1 MKGRRGFCR
10 SIPVVIAVQM
20 RRVWILAAVLV
31 LAAPGAFLFGGPADC
46 VVADG
51 AGIGGVRLG
60 MAAQGAL
67 AITGAPLREQ
77 ALGTRVTYLLREP
90 WSQMI
95 TDYGFVERI
104 ATRTAACRTSRG
116 VGPGS
121 PGNAVRTAYADA
133 AASVTTSLPE
143 GDLLSYPF
151 AGVAFLLRR
160 ERVEAVEVFRAE
172 SGLRAAPAASVQG
185 PTAPKPAAPG
195 APSPT
200 PTPAPGGW
208 SVRASSARVEGST
221 LIVTG
226 TVENRGRAMVVYAEV
241 RAFTEAGRRVAEGSA
256 PLYPNPVPSGGAS
269 GFEVRLQVSEVVRRY
284 TVAIRP
290 VGQITG
296 ALAEHAGEIKGV
308 AQFAQIIG
316 KQLEASV
323 QWVGVPQGFV
333 VVVVNRSSATVAGAT
348 VAVQIEG
355 SCRLVLPVPRFV
367 QDSRAGTATVG
378 AIPPGGSARA
388 AVELSPGICQEFT
401 SWSATTRISD
411 VRVTD

>member
-1 MKGRRGFCR
+1 
-10 SIPVVIAVQM
+10 M

-31 LAAPGAFLFGGPADC
+31 LAAPGASLFGGPADC
-46 VVADG
+46 VIADG

-60 MAAQGAL
+60 MAAQAAL
-67 AITGAPLREQ
+67 AVAGAPLREQ

-90 WSQMI
+90 WAQMI

-104 ATRTAACRTSRG
+104 ATRTAACRTARG

-121 PGNAVRTAYADA
+121 PGTAVRTAYADA
-133 AASVTTSLPE
+133 AASVTTRVPE

-151 AGVAFLLRR
+151 AGVAFLLRG

-172 SGLRAAPAASVQG
+172 AGLRATPV
-185 PTAPKPAAPG
+185 APKPAAPG

-200 PTPAPGGW
+200 PTTAPGAW

-241 RAFTEAGRRVAEGSA
+241 RAFTEAGSRVAEGSA

-355 SCRLVLPVPRFV
+355 ACRLVLPVPRFV
-367 QDSRAGTATVG
+367 QDSRTGTATVG

-388 AVELSPGICQEFT
+388 AVGLSPGICQEFT

>member
-1 MKGRRGFCR
+1 MQTR
-10 SIPVVIAVQM
+10 
-20 RRVWILAAVLV
+20 WIFALAAALI
-31 LAAPGAFLFGGPADC
+31 LSASGASLLGGPADC
-46 VVADG
+46 VIADG
-51 AGIGGVRLG
+51 SGIGGVRLG
-60 MAAQGAL
+60 MTAQSAL

-77 ALGTRVTYLLREP
+77 TAGTWVTYVLREP
-90 WSQMI
+90 WAQMI
-95 TDYGFVERI
+95 ADYGFVERI
-104 ATRTAACRTSRG
+104 ATRTDACRNARG

-121 PGNAVRTAYADA
+121 PGASVRTAYADA
-133 AASVTTSLPE
+133 VASITTTIPE

-172 SGLRAAPAASVQG
+172 AGLRTTPAAPG
-185 PTAPKPAAPG
+185 RAAPG

-200 PTPAPGGW
+200 PTTALGAW
-208 SVRASSARVEGST
+208 SVRASSARVEDTT

-226 TVENRGRAMVVYAEV
+226 TVENRGRPMVVYAEV
-241 RAFTEAGRRVAEGSA
+241 RAFAEAGRRVAEGSA
-256 PLYPNPVPSGGAS
+256 PLYPNPVPGGGTS
-269 GFEVRLQVSEVVRRY
+269 GFEVRLQVSDVIRRY

-296 ALAEHAGEIKGV
+296 ALAEHAGEIKGL
-308 AQFAQIIG
+308 AQFAKIIE
-316 KQLEASV
+316 KQLDASV
-323 QWVGVPQGFV
+323 QWVGGPQGFV
-333 VVVVNRSSATVAGAT
+333 VVVTNRSSAAVAGAT

-355 SCRLVLPVPRFV
+355 ACRLFLPVPRFV
-367 QDSRAGTATVG
+367 QDTRTGTATVG

-401 SWSATTRISD
+401 SWSATTRIAD